1 LRVIERECLE
11 KNYIIAQ
18 GIPIIKRMVPETRMT
33 TSESVSRM
41 IDDLPPDLRQE
52 AIHYIEELA
61 RRKKK
66 PATKKFSLTWA
77 GGLSNLKNSTT
88 SVELQHKAREW
99 RD

>member
-1 LRVIERECLE
+1 
-11 KNYIIAQ
+11 
-18 GIPIIKRMVPETRMT
+18 MT
-33 TSESVSRM
+33 TSESVHRM
-41 IDDLPPDLRQE
+41 IDELPADLRLE

-66 PATKKFSLTWA
+66 PAVKKFNLEWA
-77 GGLSNLKNSTT
+77 GGLSHLKSSTT

>member
-1 LRVIERECLE
+1 
-11 KNYIIAQ
+11 
-18 GIPIIKRMVPETRMT
+18 MT
-33 TSESVSRM
+33 TSKSVYRL
-41 IDDLPPDLRQE
+41 IDELPPDLREE

-66 PATKKFSLTWA
+66 PEARKFGLTWA
-77 GGLSNLKNSTT
+77 GGLSHLKSSTT

>member
-1 LRVIERECLE
+1 
-11 KNYIIAQ
+11 
-18 GIPIIKRMVPETRMT
+18 MT
-33 TSESVSRM
+33 SSESVHRM
-41 IDDLPPDLRQE
+41 IDDLPPDLREE

-66 PATKKFSLTWA
+66 PAARKFSLAWA
-77 GGLSNLKNSTT
+77 GGLSHLKSSTT